1 MNVSKVKDAKSLC
14 RYDHHQKSFNESVSS
29 LLPGKPWVT
38 KLSSAGLVYVYY
50 GKEILKVVLETTDE
64 VKVEKMFDRVSMMR
78 NNFFILS
85 PVL

>member
-1 MNVSKVKDAKSLC
+1 MNVSKLDAKFSC